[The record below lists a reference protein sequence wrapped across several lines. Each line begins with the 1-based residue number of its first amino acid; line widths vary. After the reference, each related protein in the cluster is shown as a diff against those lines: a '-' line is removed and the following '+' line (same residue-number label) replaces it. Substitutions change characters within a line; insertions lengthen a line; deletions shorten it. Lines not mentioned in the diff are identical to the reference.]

1 MSDDGNSHFLMALGR
16 IDGGLAIETAD
27 ELMRQVIAAVHRTG
41 KKGKVTVCIEI
52 GKNGEL
58 GLETTAKVTASAP
71 LVQFGKSFFFT
82 DPRTGDL
89 TRQAPDLAAQGHFQE
104 FSK

>member
-1 MSDDGNSHFLMALGR
+1 MSDGNSHFLMALGR

-27 ELMRQVIAAVHRTG
+27 DLLRQVIAAVHRTG
-41 KKGKVTVCIEI
+41 KPGKVTIEIAI

-58 GLETTAKVTASAP
+58 GLETTAKVKATAP
-71 LVQFGKSFFFT
+71 QVQFGKSFFFT

-89 TRQAPDLAAQGHFQE
+89 TRQAPDLAAQGHFKE